1 MTLDRRAAL
10 AALGG
15 ALLGTTG
22 IKAAPRG
29 RGDRDVTRFVS
40 FRRPDGTPSF
50 GRQNG
55 ETIVE
60 LATDATPSLKAALT
74 DGSLVGLTDGVS
86 FAAADVVLLP
96 VIPDPAKILCVGLN
110 YAEHV
115 KETGREQKAH
125 PAIFVRYADS
135 LIADGQPMVKPAV
148 TTRFDYEG
156 ELAVII
162 GKPCH
167 KVAAADAMAYVAGYA
182 CFNDGSARDWQRHN
196 IQFTPG
202 KTFPGTGG
210 FGPALVTPDA
220 IEDLGA
226 LRVQTRLNGELVQD
240 QPVSDMI
247 WDIPTVIEYISAFTP
262 LAPGDVIATGTPGG
276 VGDKRTPPLYMNAG
290 DKVEVTIGTIGT
302 LTNRIIDE
310 Q

>member
-1 MTLDRRAAL
+1 MRY
-10 AALGG
+10 
-15 ALLGTTG
+15 
-22 IKAAPRG
+22 
-29 RGDRDVTRFVS
+29 VS

-50 GRQNG
+50 GRLDG
-55 ETIVE
+55 ESIVE
-60 LATDATPSLKAALT
+60 LARPDTPSLKAALAADSLAT
-74 DGSLVGLTDGVS
+74 VADGDR
-86 FAAADVVLLP
+86 FARADVVLLP

-135 LIADGQPMVKPAV
+135 LVADGQPMVKPAV
-148 TTRFDYEG
+148 TERFDYEG

-162 GKPCH
+162 GSPAH
-167 KVAAADAMAYVAGYA
+167 KVPREEAMQHVAGYA
-182 CFNDGSARDWQRHN
+182 AFNDGSARDWQRHN

-210 FGPALVTPDA
+210 FGPALVTA
-220 IEDLGA
+220 GEIDLTT
-226 LRVQTRLNGELVQD
+226 LRVTTRLNGTVVQD
-240 QPVSDMI
+240 QPVADMI

-262 LAPGDVIATGTPGG
+262 LSPGDVIATGTPGG
-276 VGDKRTPPLYMNAG
+276 VGDKRSPPLYMTAG
-290 DKVEVTIGTIGT
+290 DRVEVDIGTVGT

>member
-1 MTLDRRAAL
+1 MRY
-10 AALGG
+10 
-15 ALLGTTG
+15 
-22 IKAAPRG
+22 
-29 RGDRDVTRFVS
+29 VS
-40 FRRPDGTPSF
+40 FRRPDGTASF
-50 GRQNG
+50 GRLNG

-60 LATDATPSLKAALT
+60 LASDAVPSLKAALT
-74 DGSLVGLTDGVS
+74 DGSLAMLADGAS
-86 FAAADVVLLP
+86 FAVADVVPLP

-135 LIADGQPMVKPAV
+135 LIADGQPMVKPTV
-148 TTRFDYEG
+148 TERFDYEG
-156 ELAVII
+156 ELAIVI

-167 KVAAADAMAYVAGYA
+167 KVVAADAMAYVAGYA

-210 FGPALVTPDA
+210 FGPALVTADE
-220 IEDLGA
+220 IGDLGA

-240 QPVSDMI
+240 QAVSDMI
-247 WDIPTVIEYISAFTP
+247 WDIPTVTEYISAFTP

-290 DKVEVTIGTIGT
+290 DKVEVSIGTIGT

-310 Q
+310 A

>member
-1 MTLDRRAAL
+1 MRY
-10 AALGG
+10 
-15 ALLGTTG
+15 
-22 IKAAPRG
+22 
-29 RGDRDVTRFVS
+29 VS
-40 FRRPDGTPSF
+40 FRRPDGTASF
-50 GRQNG
+50 GRLDG
-55 ETIVE
+55 ESIVE
-60 LATDATPSLKAALT
+60 LATEAAPTLKAALA
-74 DGSLVGLTDGVS
+74 DGSLAMLADGARFGV
-86 FAAADVVLLP
+86 ADVVPLP

-135 LIADGQPMVKPAV
+135 LVADGQPMIKPGV
-148 TTRFDYEG
+148 TERFDYEG
-156 ELAVII
+156 ELAVVI

-167 KVAAADAMAYVAGYA
+167 KVAAADAMACIAGYSA
-182 CFNDGSARDWQRHN
+182 FNDGSARDWQRHN

-210 FGPALVTPDA
+210 FGPALVTPD
-220 IEDLGA
+220 EVGDVSV

-247 WDIPTVIEYISAFTP
+247 WSIATVIEYISAFTP

-290 DKVEVTIGTIGT
+290 DTVEVSIGTIGT

-310 Q
+310 A

>member
-1 MTLDRRAAL
+1 MRY
-10 AALGG
+10 
-15 ALLGTTG
+15 
-22 IKAAPRG
+22 
-29 RGDRDVTRFVS
+29 VS
-40 FRRPDGTPSF
+40 FRRPDGTASF
-50 GRQNG
+50 GRIDG

-60 LATDATPSLKAALT
+60 LAGEAVPSLKAALI
-74 DGSLVGLTDGVS
+74 DGSLATLADGAT
-86 FAAADVVLLP
+86 FAVADVVPLP

-135 LIADGQPMVKPAV
+135 LVADGQPMVKPTV
-148 TTRFDYEG
+148 TERFDYEG
-156 ELAVII
+156 ELAVVI

-167 KVAAADAMAYVAGYA
+167 KVTAADAMAYVAGYSA
-182 CFNDGSARDWQRHN
+182 FNDGSARDWQRHN

-210 FGPALVTPDA
+210 FGPALVTADE
-220 IEDLGA
+220 IDDLGP
-226 LRVQTRLNGELVQD
+226 LRVQTRLNGELMQD
-240 QPVSDMI
+240 QAIADMI

-290 DKVEVTIGTIGT
+290 DKVEVSIGTIGT

-310 Q
+310 A

>member
-1 MTLDRRAAL
+1 MRY
-10 AALGG
+10 
-15 ALLGTTG
+15 
-22 IKAAPRG
+22 
-29 RGDRDVTRFVS
+29 VS
-40 FRRPDGTPSF
+40 FRRPDGTASF
-50 GRQNG
+50 GRLNG
-55 ETIVE
+55 ETIIE
-60 LATDATPSLKAALT
+60 LASDAVPSLKAALT
-74 DGSLVGLTDGVS
+74 DGSLAMLADGAS
-86 FAAADVVLLP
+86 FAVADVVPLP

-135 LIADGQPMVKPAV
+135 LIADGQPMVKPTV
-148 TTRFDYEG
+148 TERFDYEG
-156 ELAVII
+156 ELAIVI

-167 KVAAADAMAYVAGYA
+167 KVVAADAMAYVAGYA

-210 FGPALVTPDA
+210 FGPALVTADEIA
-220 IEDLGA
+220 DLGG

-240 QPVSDMI
+240 QAVSDMI

-290 DKVEVTIGTIGT
+290 DKVEVSIGTIGT

-310 Q
+310 A